1 MKGENYDV
9 HNITHP
15 CPQYVNQ
22 DSGRRAG
29 HCSYLDSYPQDKAE
43 VAERMEDFVKGE
55 NLWEQH

>member
-15 CPQYVNQ
+15 CPQSVNQ
-22 DSGRRAG
+22 DIGHRSG

-43 VAERMEDFVKGE
+43 VAERKEDFVKGE
-55 NLWEQH
+55 NLWEY